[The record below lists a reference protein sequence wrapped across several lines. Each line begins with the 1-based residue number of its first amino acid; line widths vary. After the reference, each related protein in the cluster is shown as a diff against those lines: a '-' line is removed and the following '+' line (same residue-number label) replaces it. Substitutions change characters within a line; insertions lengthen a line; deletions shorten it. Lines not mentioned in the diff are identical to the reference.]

1 MDAVSRLL
9 LRRGARTDLT
19 PTADSPSIADA
30 AREAGNHRI
39 ADLLHA
45 PLGGRHCRIHS
56 LNGRPE
62 LNGSTG
68 VAVAYSAARER
79 YTIEVDGVEERV
91 RVRPANLCLSTDEP
105 PAPVPAAVS
114 AEPQPVQQP
123 APAPS
128 PAGRLQLDL
137 ARPSPRRH
145 RPRGC
150 SSWATF

>member
-9 LRRGARTDLT
+9 LRRGARTDLK

-39 ADLLHA
+39 ADLLRA

-79 YTIEVDGVEERV
+79 YTIEVDGVE
-91 RVRPANLCLSTDEP
+91 N
-105 PAPVPAAVS
+105 AAAWAS
-114 AEPQPVQQP
+114 GEG
-123 APAPS
+123 
-128 PAGRLQLDL
+128 GRLTRQGL
-137 ARPSPRRH
+137 ALFDDSQYAR
-145 RPRGC
+145 
-150 SSWATF
+150 